1 MAYRETLWCNLSSFD
16 CALLKLDDP
25 ASSLYNSCNDGE
37 EENLLVLEDL
47 FSAPAVVDEEEDLVR
62 FN

>member
-1 MAYRETLWCNLSSFD
+1 
-16 CALLKLDDP
+16 LKLDDP